1 MKDGIIKGNGTSRFI
16 KSVPNF
22 LSLYPTYE
30 DFVAALIAGTLPI
43 DLNGLNPAGWTQQG
57 TELNKGHLLSDAAVS
72 ALGLTGTDPTPDDAF
87 KALPTDAMLRKIIN
101 KQSARSPASGDYLG
115 GNNGKISISNLLS
128 YVKGQSIA
136 TGSYIGTGTYGPS
149 NPCSLTFPFVPT
161 FAFIYEV
168 FDQAIGRFVDDYL
181 ANSVKPFM
189 ITQVLTTSFVPGVG
203 FCRYRANCWGK
214 RSGDLRTYYW
224 YAYDNGYAQLNDDGY
239 TYFWVAVV

>member
-149 NPCSLTFPFVPT
+149 NPCSLTFNFAPKLVAIQGQYKNHDDISTSTWALWVYGIKNINNIGASSGMNCKPT
-161 FAFIYEV
+161 WKTRGISWWADDDYRQQNSLELVYHYF
-168 FDQAIGRFVDDYL
+168 AIG
-181 ANSVKPFM
+181 
-189 ITQVLTTSFVPGVG
+189 
-203 FCRYRANCWGK
+203 
-214 RSGDLRTYYW
+214 
-224 YAYDNGYAQLNDDGY
+224 
-239 TYFWVAVV
+239 